1 MRKSSRERRSTMN
14 DDSYVYDGDVSDVS
28 QATAKQKTAKK
39 APLEELLATLKR
51 LEPEEEKG
59 PARPRIPCPKCD
71 QTFDKKERL
80 RLHVNS
86 EHREER
92 GRSEEVKYLPL
103 QEIPENVTE
112 LKVKRVFPWYKDPPV
127 GYNPAD
133 RPMVMVSYYCGR
145 VPNAFVSYDEVRRR
159 FPRELNNYFIG
170 GTTLVSKE

>member
-1 MRKSSRERRSTMN
+1 MRRSSRERKPTMK
-14 DDSYVYDGDVSDVS
+14 DDSYVYDGDVSDLS
-28 QATAKQKTAKK
+28 QVTVRPKSAKK
-39 APLEELLATLKR
+39 ATMEELLATLKR

-59 PARPRIPCPKCD
+59 PGRPTIPCPKCD
-71 QTFDKKERL
+71 QTFDKKDRL

-103 QEIPENVTE
+103 QEIPDNITE

-145 VPNAFVSYDEVRRR
+145 VPNAIVSYEEVRRQ
-159 FPRELNNYFIG
+159 FPRELNNFYMGI
-170 GTTLVSKE
+170 T